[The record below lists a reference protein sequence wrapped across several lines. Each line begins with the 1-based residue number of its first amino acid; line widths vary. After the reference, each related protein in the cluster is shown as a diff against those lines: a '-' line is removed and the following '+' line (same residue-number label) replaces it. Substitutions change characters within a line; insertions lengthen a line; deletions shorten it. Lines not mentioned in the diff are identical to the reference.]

1 MFALVFEMDGVNIK
15 PYHIIKLYSTR
26 YYADMASELLD
37 SLDKAWLNIE
47 DVEPE
52 RRHELYNEHLV
63 EIQAF
68 GLMDVVKLM
77 FDDELGITNKSVV
90 PVPSISR

>member
-1 MFALVFEMDGVNIK
+1 MFALVFEMDGVEIT

-26 YYADMASELLD
+26 YYADMASELL
-37 SLDKAWLNIE
+37 STLDKAWSNIE

-52 RRHELYNEHLV
+52 HRHELYDEHLV

-77 FDDELGITNKSVV
+77 FDDELGIANKNVV
-90 PVPSISR
+90 SVPSISR

>member
-1 MFALVFEMDGVNIK
+1 MFALVFEMDGVEIQ
-15 PYHIIKLYSTR
+15 PYHIIKLYSTQFC
-26 YYADMASELLD
+26 ANTASELLD
-37 SLDKAWLNIE
+37 SLDKAWCNIE

-52 RRHELYNEHLV
+52 RRHELYDEYLV

-77 FDDELGITNKSVV
+77 FDDELGILNKSVV
-90 PVPSISR
+90 SVPDMIC